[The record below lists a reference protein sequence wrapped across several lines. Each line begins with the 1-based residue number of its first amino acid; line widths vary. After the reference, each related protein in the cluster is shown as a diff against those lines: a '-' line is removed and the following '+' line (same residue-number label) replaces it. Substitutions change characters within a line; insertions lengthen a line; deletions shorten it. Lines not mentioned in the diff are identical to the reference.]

1 MMQISMSSPNLTDAE
16 VEAVTRVLRSP
27 ALSIG
32 PQIEAFERAFACYTG
47 TAYAVG
53 VNSGT
58 SGLHLCTIAAGAKD
72 GDLIITTPFSFI
84 ASANSVLYERAV
96 PVFVDVDPATGNIDP
111 AQIAEAVEYLS
122 TGSPQAER
130 WLPPAMRGNHRPSGT
145 GRLRGILPVH
155 AFGQPADMEPIVDIA
170 RRHDLFVIED
180 ACEAIGAEYNR
191 RKAGTLGDA
200 AVFAFYPNKQMT
212 TGEGGMII
220 TNNQAWAKLFH
231 SLRNQGRDVF
241 DAWLNHTRLGYNY
254 RMDEMSAALGC
265 VQIQRIEELL
275 AKREQVARWYNQH
288 LADVEL
294 VERPYV
300 ASTTTHMSWF
310 VYVVRIKP
318 PANRDEVM
326 RLLAE
331 VGIPSRPYFTPIHL
345 QPFYAKTFG
354 YQRGDFPITEYL
366 GDVSLALPFSGV
378 MAEEQVDHV
387 CQHLRRACH
396 RRRAVGT
403 VALA

>member
-1 MMQISMSSPNLTDAE
+1 MMRIPMSSPNLTDAE
-16 VEAVTRVLRSP
+16 IQAVNEVLNTP
-27 ALSIG
+27 VLSIG
-32 PQIEAFERAFACYTG
+32 PQIEAFERAFASYIG
-47 TAYAVG
+47 VAHAIA

-58 SGLHLCTIAAGAKD
+58 SGLHLCVIAAGVNEAD
-72 GDLIITTPFSFI
+72 FVITPSFSFI
-84 ASANSVLYERAV
+84 ASANCILYERAV

-111 AQIAEAVEYLS
+111 THVAEAAEALS
-122 TGSPQAER
+122 AGGKAAEH
-130 WLPPAMRGNHRPSGT
+130 WLPPALRGEQRGAG
-145 GRLRGILPVH
+145 GRLRAILPVH
-155 AFGQPADMEPIVDIA
+155 ALGQPADMAPILDVA
-170 RRHDLFVIED
+170 RRHDLIVIED
-180 ACEAIGAEYNR
+180 ACEAIGAEYR
-191 RKAGTLGDA
+191 GRKAGSLGNA

-212 TGEGGMII
+212 TGEGGMIL
-220 TNNQAWAKLFH
+220 TNDEAWANLFR

-254 RMDEMSAALGC
+254 RMDEMSAALGR

-275 AKREQVARWYNQH
+275 AKREQVAGWYNQH

-300 ASTTTHMSWF
+300 APTTTRMSWF
-310 VYVVRIKP
+310 VNVVRIKP

-326 RLLAE
+326 RRLAE

-378 MAEEQVDHV
+378 MTEDQVDDV
-387 CQHLRRACH
+387 CRHLRRACH
-396 RRRAVGT
+396 RERAVGT
-403 VALA
+403 VAPA